1 MEFEKIMD
9 RARQVRRLYE
19 EKEKELYGSPR
30 TSEEI
35 ATGFT
40 ADASNLEKLIGAQ
53 NGKRKILNSRD
64 MLEHQLANCLWSIIV
79 LSSTHGIDLEQSFF
93 IEMDRLEKHLLENPP
108 ES

>member
-1 MEFEKIMD
+1 MEFQKILV
-9 RARQVRRLYE
+9 RAMQVRRLYE

-30 TSEEI
+30 TMEEI
-35 ATGFT
+35 AAGFT

-64 MLEHQLANCLWSIIV
+64 MLEHQLANCLWSLIV
-79 LSSTHGIDLEQSFF
+79 ISNDHGVDLEKSFF